1 MARAEARKPARM
13 LVLPGLVPAWLWCAS
28 CAAQDSASGIPYR
41 QEAAATSSQLVLG
54 YGLALLLLVVV
65 VLVLA
70 YARKRLA
77 GRIPGLAVNSP
88 DLQWV
93 ASLRLPMRT
102 MVHVVAWRGREFV
115 FAQCADR
122 MEALAQFDT
131 ARADGRD
138 ASP

>member
-1 MARAEARKPARM
+1 MTRAEVRKPARM
-13 LVLPGLVPAWLWCAS
+13 LPVLVLAWLWCAS
-28 CAAQDSASGIPYR
+28 CAAQGSAGGIPYR
-41 QEAAATSSQLVLG
+41 QDSAATSSQLELG

-70 YARKRLA
+70 YARRRLA

-102 MVHVVAWRGREFV
+102 MVHVVAWRGREIV
-115 FAQCADR
+115 FAQCADQL
-122 MEALAQFDT
+122 EVLAQFDA
-131 ARADGRD
+131 ARADGRE
-138 ASP
+138 AGP